1 MPGLTPL
8 SAALPG
14 IHRLT
19 IGSGSE
25 PGVTHI
31 CEKIGEKKRDFS
43 EEKEYNSSAM
53 YCPVCNN
60 KDSKVVD
67 SRISTEGVSVR
78 RRRECEKCAYRFSTL
93 EEVELLD
100 ITVVKRDGRREGY
113 RRDKLLAGLKHSM
126 HKRSFTDEK
135 FDKLVRNIERD
146 IQKKKRSQLTSEE
159 IGEIVMRHLKRFD
172 KVAYIRFASV
182 YRLFEDVKTFEA
194 ELATLV
200 RKQTRKKVTKK
211 TSGKSGTKK

>member
-1 MPGLTPL
+1 LF
-8 SAALPG
+8 
-14 IHRLT
+14 
-19 IGSGSE
+19 GS
-25 PGVTHI
+25 
-31 CEKIGEKKRDFS
+31 IGEKSDDFS
-43 EEKEYNSSAM
+43 TQTEYNGSTM

-100 ITVVKRDGRREGY
+100 VTVVKRDGRREGY
-113 RRDKLLAGLKHSM
+113 NRDKMIEGLKKSM
-126 HKRSFTDEK
+126 QKRSYTDEK

-159 IGEIVMRHLKRFD
+159 IGEIIMRHLKRFD

-182 YRLFEDVKTFEA
+182 YRQFEDVKTFEA
-194 ELATLV
+194 ELAKLLS
-200 RKQTRKKVTKK
+200 KHTRKKTKK
-211 TSGKSGTKK
+211 K

>member
-1 MPGLTPL
+1 MIIYGGFVNPPYGP
-8 SAALPG
+8 
-14 IHRLT
+14 
-19 IGSGSE
+19 
-25 PGVTHI
+25 
-31 CEKIGEKKRDFS
+31 CEQIRIGEKECDFS
-43 EEKEYNSSAM
+43 AQTEYNNITM

-67 SRISTEGVSVR
+67 SRISADGVSVR
-78 RRRECEKCAYRFSTL
+78 RRRECEKCAFRFSTL

-113 RRDKLLAGLKHSM
+113 SRDKLIDGLRHSM

-135 FDKLVRNIERD
+135 FEKLVRNIERD

-159 IGEIVMRHLKRFD
+159 IGEIIMRHLKRFD

-194 ELATLV
+194 ELGKLV
-200 RKQTRKKVTKK
+200 QKRTRKKTPKK
-211 TSGKSGTKK
+211 KN